1 LGYDKIEPRWDE
13 KGRQEVP
20 LEEGMYARL
29 KFREEDEREARE
41 GQEASMGRS
50 SSVYGNACVDGVA
63 ALPYEDRLPDERVLL
78 CDRTNPI
85 MKMGSLY
92 KDLKKFRLVMRLYAI
107 NNEFELGIESSAPL
121 WYRGYCKRW

>member
-1 LGYDKIEPRWDE
+1 MEPKWDE

-29 KFREEDEREARE
+29 GFREEDEREARE
-41 GQEASMGRS
+41 RQKASMGRS
-50 SSVYGNACVDGVA
+50 SSVYGNECVDGVA
-63 ALPYEDRLPDERVLL
+63 ALPYEDHLPDERVLL

-92 KDLKKFRLVMRLYAI
+92 KDMKKFRLAITLYAI
-107 NNEFELGIESSAPL
+107 NNEFELGTESSVPF
-121 WYRGYCKRW
+121 